1 MPLYAEPVIM
11 LQGDDPDCHV
21 SFPVPLLVA
30 ISPLVRNIL
39 SDDHL
44 PPAFSTPVI
53 SIPSLSVDILE
64 SVREIL
70 VSGMA
75 SMDMTRLCG
84 VRELFRMIGI
94 EDRMVLSVDTVGEEV
109 CRKMEDYLDISEN
122 LMNLEECVEDDQTD
136 GAVHNLSKKD
146 NDGNVG
152 CDDLETDVLKTLV
165 GIKSEEHVQDCSGQ
179 IKSEIANIEILV
191 KLEKV
196 ENPVFLLHHDEQSSH
211 QFDEESQILS
221 TQEELLK
228 TSNSVAKQ
236 VKVSMARLK
245 HADSPE
251 ECIDDLTV
259 DENQDTSEKEVSFSP
274 SSQKKCVPTKESVPK
289 CDKIVSRLHR
299 HRRNVKNKETAQC
312 PHCDKNMHHSFMN
325 QHILTVHKQFT
336 KECLHCFK
344 KNSSGSH
351 FYRHIRTVH
360 GYKLAQCSH
369 CEKKLAEYD
378 LAKHMRKDHKVK
390 TNRLEGQPKR
400 PMTAYFLW
408 MNEEGRAM
416 VKGKNPKASIT
427 EVAKKC
433 GEEWREMDGTA
444 KAKFERMN
452 KEAKEKYDGD
462 YKEWLEDG
470 GEELL
475 KQQKKDAK
483 SAKAKSAAK
492 AKAKKKAAKES
503 SEDEVSEDEDSD

>member
-1 MPLYAEPVIM
+1 MAADLVLDPLAPPKNCPQCARVGIKSKVKKMKVGPTSADLVIMCKNEKVNYKSNMSLFFLDNYFKCPWPFSVRSPSEVTVSKKDLPVLADNLSETAKKLDLQQLFKIKKYPAWLKSVPLYAEPVIM

-165 GIKSEEHVQDCSGQ
+165 GIKSEEHVQDCSCQ

-259 DENQDTSEKEVSFSP
+259 DENQDKSEKEVSFSP
-274 SSQKKCVPTKESVPK
+274 SSHKGSRQNKKTVKF
-289 CDKIVSRLHR
+289 
-299 HRRNVKNKETAQC
+299 RN
-312 PHCDKNMHHSFMN
+312 
-325 QHILTVHKQFT
+325 
-336 KECLHCFK
+336 
-344 KNSSGSH
+344 
-351 FYRHIRTVH
+351 
-360 GYKLAQCSH
+360 
-369 CEKKLAEYD
+369 LAEIAD
-378 LAKHMRKDHKVK
+378 PPPSPSEVR
-390 TNRLEGQPKR
+390 TP
-400 PMTAYFLW
+400 YF
-408 MNEEGRAM
+408 
-416 VKGKNPKASIT
+416 
-427 EVAKKC
+427 
-433 GEEWREMDGTA
+433 
-444 KAKFERMN
+444 
-452 KEAKEKYDGD
+452 
-462 YKEWLEDG
+462 
-470 GEELL
+470 
-475 KQQKKDAK
+475 
-483 SAKAKSAAK
+483 
-492 AKAKKKAAKES
+492 
-503 SEDEVSEDEDSD
+503 DS